1 MISVFKILWGI
12 DALAAVVI
20 LWFFIVG
27 VLDGTVTHRNI
38 KLWLFILLLAG
49 SILWISL
56 LLKRQGHDKYAM
68 LTVLIIAIPAIIY
81 GLFVLLMAF
90 NNGRW
95 N

>member
-1 MISVFKILWGI
+1 MSLFKILWGI
-12 DALAAVVI
+12 DAIGAAIIV
-20 LWFFIVG
+20 WFFITG
-27 VLDGTVTHRNI
+27 LADGTVTHRNI

-49 SILWISL
+49 SVLWVSM
-56 LLKRQGHDKYAM
+56 LLKKQGYDKYAM

-81 GLFVLLMAF
+81 GLFVLLMAS

>member
-1 MISVFKILWGI
+1 MSLFKILWGI
-12 DALAAVVI
+12 DAIAAGIIV
-20 LWFFIVG
+20 WFFITG
-27 VLDGTVTHRNI
+27 LADGTVTYRNI

-49 SILWISL
+49 SILWLSM
-56 LLKRQGHDKYAM
+56 LLKKQGYDKYAM

-81 GLFVLLMAF
+81 GLFVLLMAS